1 MRTQEQRRTDIA
13 DTGSASDKAY
23 DLTRRAILD
32 LTFPPGSTLSESLL
46 VQQIGASRTPIRQA
60 LQRLEHE
67 GLVRVFPQRGTVVAP
82 LDLQGFREAL
92 FTRIALEA
100 ATAAEAAGKAERA
113 DVAGLV
119 EQVDAQRRAVA
130 GGDDAEFFR
139 LNEIF
144 HRTIMAIAG
153 VPNIWTVV
161 QSVKVHLDRFRAA
174 HLALTDRYPLAPL
187 VEEHASLVDAIRRR
201 RPSDAASR
209 MQLHIRKVIPRAE
222 ILFERRPE
230 LFVWPPGL
238 AGPVRLRAVAVD

>member
-1 MRTQEQRRTDIA
+1 MRSGIQHSPAA

-32 LTFPPGSTLSESLL
+32 LTFPPGSTLSEALL
-46 VQQIGASRTPIRQA
+46 VGQIGTSRTPIRQA

-100 ATAAEAAGKAERA
+100 SAAAEAAAKAEST
-113 DVAGLV
+113 DVVQLV
-119 EQVDAQRRAVA
+119 DQVDAQRRAVA
-130 GGDDAEFFR
+130 DGQDADFFR
-139 LNEIF
+139 LNELF
-144 HRTIMAIAG
+144 HRKIMAMAG

-174 HLALTDRYPLAPL
+174 HLALTDQYPLKPV
-187 VEEHASLVDAIRRR
+187 VEEHAAVVDAVRRR
-201 RPSDAASR
+201 RATDAAAL
-209 MQLHIRKVIPRAE
+209 MQSHIRRVIPRAE
-222 ILFERRPE
+222 LLFERRPE
-230 LFVWPPGL
+230 LFAWPSGL
-238 AGPVRLRAVAVD
+238 VGPVRLRAVTAD